1 MNERLKID
9 GEGTGGITITVPEPV
24 PWKGVNGVRIELS
37 DPNANAA
44 RN

>member
-24 PWKGVNGVRIELS
+24 PWKSVNGVRIELS